1 MTTDKRL
8 KTYSCVATNIYVL
21 LHTKTSVK
29 VFRLTGEVLVV
40 QVDKI
45 TYDL

>member
-8 KTYSCVATNIYVL
+8 KAFIAIAIHIYVL

-29 VFRLTGEVLVV
+29 GFRLTGEGLVV
-40 QVDKI
+40 QVDKM

>member
-1 MTTDKRL
+1 MTTPKGL
-8 KTYSCVATNIYVL
+8 KSFIPIAMHIYVL

-29 VFRLTGEVLVV
+29 SFRLTGEGMVV
-40 QVDKI
+40 QEDKI

>member
-8 KTYSCVATNIYVL
+8 KTYSCVSTIIYVL

-29 VFRLTGEVLVV
+29 GFRLTGEGLVV
-40 QVDKI
+40 QEDKMP
-45 TYDL
+45 YGL

>member
-8 KTYSCVATNIYVL
+8 KTFIAIAMHIYVL

-29 VFRLTGEVLVV
+29 VFRLTGECLVL
-40 QVDKI
+40 QEDKI
-45 TYDL
+45 TYDV

>member
-8 KTYSCVATNIYVL
+8 KTFIPITTNIYVL

-45 TYDL
+45 SYDV